1 MVETIQAAVIG
12 VFLLL
17 LAVQVM
23 CYGFD
28 AALENLNIGQLR
40 EDAQENKKSALLLQM
55 VEKPDRYFHTLQFI
69 MICIYLVMSYYV
81 DFLYVLLIGPLE
93 SLFHMTEKAILIE
106 ILALIVSVLI
116 LVFVVLTFG
125 IILPR
130 RLGKKYAKSWAYA
143 FVRPAMVLG
152 LIFSPITGLSGC
164 IAGCIGRIWGIKDSG
179 EEGDVTEEEIL
190 SMVNEGHEQGVLC
203 ASEAEMISNIFEF
216 SDKEAKDIMTHRSN
230 IISIDGDVSL
240 KEAVSI
246 MLSGAN
252 SRYPVYIDNIDHIIG
267 IIHFKDACR
276 KLEEGK
282 DGAKSIKSIRG
293 LVREVTFI
301 PETRNINLLFQT
313 MQSTKD
319 YLVIVSDEYGQTS
332 GLITMEDI
340 MEEIVGNIFDEYDA
354 EEAFIEQKGKD
365 CYEIDGLT
373 PLDELGEELSIDF
386 SEEEFETLNGLMIS
400 YLERIPE
407 EGDEF
412 DMDYKGYNF
421 KVLSV
426 ENKIIKRVL
435 VSRNPEE
442 QKGEK

>member
-1 MVETIQAAVIG
+1 MVETIQAAAIG
-12 VFLLL
+12 IFLLL
-17 LAVQVM
+17 LAVQVI

-28 AALENLNIGQLR
+28 AALENLNTSQLR
-40 EDAQENKKSALLLQM
+40 EDAEENKKSALLLQLA
-55 VEKPDRYFHTLQFI
+55 EKPDRYFYTFQLI
-69 MICIYLVMSYYV
+69 MLCIYLAMCYYV
-81 DFLYVLLIGPLE
+81 DFLSGLLIGPLRSLLQVTE
-93 SLFHMTEKAILIE
+93 SDIGVEIYALLIS
-106 ILALIVSVLI
+106 ALILI
-116 LVFVVLTFG
+116 LVILTFG
-125 IILPR
+125 IMLPR
-130 RLGKKYAKSWAYA
+130 RLGKKYAREWAYA
-143 FVRPAMVLG
+143 FVRPAMALG
-152 LIFSPITGLSGC
+152 SVFSPITRFSGW
-164 IAGCIGRIWGIKDSG
+164 IAGFIGRIWGIKDSG

-216 SDKEAKDIMTHRSN
+216 SDKEAKDVMTHRSN
-230 IISIDGDVSL
+230 IIGIDGDVSL
-240 KEAVSI
+240 REAVSI

-276 KLEEGK
+276 KLEQGK

-340 MEEIVGNIFDEYDA
+340 LEEIVGNIFDEYDA

-386 SEEEFETLNGLMIS
+386 SGEEFETLNGLMIS

-412 DMDYKGYNF
+412 DMDYQGYNF

>member
-1 MVETIQAAVIG
+1 MVETIQAAMIG
-12 VFLLL
+12 IFLLL

-28 AALENLNIGQLR
+28 AALENLNISQLR
-40 EDAQENKKSALLLQM
+40 EDAEDNKKSALLLQM
-55 VEKPDRYFHTLQFI
+55 AEKPERYFHTLQFI
-69 MICIYLVMSYYV
+69 MICIYLIMCYYV
-81 DFLYVLLIGPLE
+81 DFLYGLLIGPLI
-93 SLFHMTEKAILIE
+93 SMFHVTEKE
-106 ILALIVSVLI
+106 ILVEVLTLIVSVLV
-116 LVFVVLTFG
+116 LVFVILTFG
-125 IILPR
+125 VMLPR

-143 FVRPAMVLG
+143 FVRPAVVLG
-152 LIFSPITGLSGC
+152 MIFSPIIGFSGWV
-164 IAGCIGRIWGIKDSG
+164 AGCIGRIWGIKGGS

-230 IISIDGDVSL
+230 IIGIDGDVSL

-319 YLVIVSDEYGQTS
+319 YLVVVSDEYGQTS

-354 EEAFIEQKGKD
+354 EEAFIEQKGQD

>member
-1 MVETIQAAVIG
+1 MVETIQAAMIG
-12 VFLLL
+12 IFLLL
-17 LAVQVM
+17 LAAQVM

-28 AALENLNIGQLR
+28 AALENLNISQLR
-40 EDAQENKKSALLLQM
+40 EDAEDNKKSALLLQM
-55 VEKPDRYFHTLQFI
+55 VEKPERYFHTLQFI
-69 MICIYLVMSYYV
+69 MICIYLIMCYYV
-81 DFLYVLLIGPLE
+81 DFLYGLLIGPLI
-93 SLFHMTEKAILIE
+93 SMFHATEKEILVE
-106 ILALIVSVLI
+106 VLALIVSVLV
-116 LVFVVLTFG
+116 LVFVILTFG
-125 IILPR
+125 VILPR

-143 FVRPAMVLG
+143 FVRPAVVLG
-152 LIFSPITGLSGC
+152 MIFSPITGFSGWV
-164 IAGCIGRIWGIKDSG
+164 AGCIGRIWGIKGGS

-230 IISIDGDVSL
+230 IIGIDGDVSL

-319 YLVIVSDEYGQTS
+319 YLVVVSDEYGQTS

-412 DMDYKGYNF
+412 AMDYKGYNF

-426 ENKIIKRVL
+426 ENKVIKRVL

-442 QKGEK
+442 QEGEK